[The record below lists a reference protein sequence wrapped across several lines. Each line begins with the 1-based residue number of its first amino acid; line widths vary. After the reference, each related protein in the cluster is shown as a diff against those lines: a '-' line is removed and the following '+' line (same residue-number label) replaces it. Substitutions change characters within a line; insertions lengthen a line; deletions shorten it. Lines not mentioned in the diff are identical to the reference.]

1 MVLQHGVSVGSR
13 GESGSF
19 LQEVM
24 SEQSRMTG
32 GRWVQT
38 KRSPVNE
45 DSNSRGHAQGHSHC
59 AGGFLHLH
67 MVQGREGVSVGGERP
82 LQSSFLA
89 Q

>member
-1 MVLQHGVSVGSR
+1 MVLQHGVSVGSP

-24 SEQSRMTG
+24 SKRSRWTG

-38 KRSPVNE
+38 KKSPDNE
-45 DSNSRGHAQGHSHC
+45 NSRGHAKGPSHC

-67 MVQGREGVSVGGERP
+67 VVQGREGVSVGGGRP